1 MPVSIYRWILQ
12 SGAVLLAA
20 ILAGCMSSP
29 PRPQPPPEK
38 VKATVRYE
46 PAAWHQLPGWSTDR
60 PQDAWQAFLNSCRA
74 RATQAPWQ
82 TVCEAAK
89 AHTATDA
96 LSVRAFFER
105 HFTPLRLVQSQG
117 PGVDNDSGLITA
129 YYEPLLRGS
138 RKRTSTYGVPLY
150 APPADM
156 LTIELGDL
164 YPELKGKRLRGRL
177 QGRKVVPYFDRAG
190 LDGNPTLSGKEI
202 VWVEDAVAA
211 FFLEVQGSGRIQF
224 ADGQTIRLAYAD
236 QNGHPY
242 RSIGRYLVD
251 LGEMTLDQASA
262 QSIRQWIREHPQRER
277 EVLNANP
284 SVVFFREERIDHP
297 QQGPA
302 GALGVPLTPGR
313 SIAVDPQFVPLGAP
327 VFLATTQPN
336 SAQPLQKLVMAQ
348 DTGGAIRGVVR
359 ADLFWGFGDAAGE
372 FAGRMRQSGRMWLL
386 WPKGAPLP
394 QPAY

>member
-1 MPVSIYRWILQ
+1 MNRSSLPQGMVL
-12 SGAVLLAA
+12 AVLAV
-20 ILAGCMSSP
+20 LAGCISPP
-29 PRPQPPPEK
+29 PRPQPAPDT
-38 VKATVRYE
+38 VKAMVRYE
-46 PAAWHQLPGWSTDR
+46 QASWHQVTGWSADR
-60 PQDAWQAFLNSCRA
+60 LQEAWSAFLQSCRA
-74 RATQAPWQ
+74 RGAQPPWQ
-82 TVCEAAK
+82 TVCAA
-89 AHTATDA
+89 AETRTAADA
-96 LSVRAFFER
+96 AGARTFFEQQ
-105 HFTPLRLVQSQG
+105 FTPFRLVQTQG
-117 PGVDNDSGLITA
+117 AGMDNDSGLITA

-138 RKRTSTYGVPLY
+138 RKRTPKYGVPLY
-150 APPADM
+150 EPPADM
-156 LTIELGDL
+156 LTIELGEL
-164 YPELKGKRLRGRL
+164 YPELKGKRVRGRL

-190 LDGNPTLSGKEI
+190 LEGNPSLQGREI

-251 LGEMTLDQASA
+251 KGEMTLDQASA
-262 QSIRQWIREHPQRER
+262 QSIRQWINQHPQRLR

-284 SVVFFREERIDHP
+284 SVVFFREERIDDP
-297 QQGPA
+297 KQGPL

-313 SIAVDPQFVPLGAP
+313 SIAVDQQFVPLGAP
-327 VFLATTQPN
+327 MFLATTQPN
-336 SAQPLQKLVMAQ
+336 STQPLQRLVMAQ

-372 FAGRMRQSGRMWLL
+372 SAGRMRQQGKLWLL
-386 WPKGAPLP
+386 WPKGAAVP